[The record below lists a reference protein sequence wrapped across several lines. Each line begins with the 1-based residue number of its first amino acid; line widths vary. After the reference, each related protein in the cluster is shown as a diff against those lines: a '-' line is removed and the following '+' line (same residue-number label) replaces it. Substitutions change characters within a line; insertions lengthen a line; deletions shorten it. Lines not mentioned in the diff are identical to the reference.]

1 MDLYQILQTLHV
13 LFTTVW
19 VGGFITL
26 LMAYGAE
33 LRRGTA
39 NPILDFE
46 RRYEKIGLPSLIFAA
61 ATGMAMLY
69 VGWGKWPMA
78 AHIKMGLFVILILTY
93 LHARLRLIPR
103 LKRGGNVGGPVL
115 SPRGRRH
122 RDLCN
127 LRGAGGI
134 YEVRDASLILRSF
147 NCVELRRLHG
157 AGADWWTEV

>member
-13 LFTTVW
+13 LFATVW

-33 LRRGTA
+33 LWRRMA

-61 ATGMAMLY
+61 ATGVAMLY

-93 LHARLRLIPR
+93 LHARLRLIPK
-103 LKRGGNVGGPVL
+103 LKRGENVGDLLFLHVAAVTVISVAFVVL
-115 SPRGRRH
+115 
-122 RDLCN
+122 
-127 LRGAGGI
+127 GATIRFGM
-134 YEVRDASLILRSF
+134 SL
-147 NCVELRRLHG
+147 
-157 AGADWWTEV
+157 

>member
-1 MDLYQILQTLHV
+1 MDLYQILQALHV
-13 LFTTVW
+13 LFATVW

-33 LRRGTA
+33 LWRGTT

-103 LKRGGNVGGPVL
+103 LKRGENVGGLLLLHVAAVTVISVAFVVL
-115 SPRGRRH
+115 
-122 RDLCN
+122 
-127 LRGAGGI
+127 GATMRFGMP
-134 YEVRDASLILRSF
+134 L
-147 NCVELRRLHG
+147 
-157 AGADWWTEV
+157 

>member
-1 MDLYQILQTLHV
+1 MLQTLHV

-33 LRRGTA
+33 IWRGTA

-69 VGWGKWPMA
+69 VGWGRWRMA
-78 AHIKMGLFVILILTY
+78 AHIKMGLFVIMILTY
-93 LHARLRLIPR
+93 LHARLRLMPR
-103 LKRGGNVGGPVL
+103 LKRGGNVGDLLFLHVAAVTAISVAFVVL
-115 SPRGRRH
+115 
-122 RDLCN
+122 
-127 LRGAGGI
+127 GASM
-134 YEVRDASLILRSF
+134 RFRMPL
-147 NCVELRRLHG
+147 
-157 AGADWWTEV
+157 